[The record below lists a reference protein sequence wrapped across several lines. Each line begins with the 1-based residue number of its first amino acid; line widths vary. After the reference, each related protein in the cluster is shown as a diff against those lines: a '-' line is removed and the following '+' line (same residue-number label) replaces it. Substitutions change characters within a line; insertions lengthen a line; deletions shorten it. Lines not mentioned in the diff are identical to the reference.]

1 MKERIINEVESLTH
15 EEKQRA
21 LKKKKNLLLKKWIP
35 QSVSC
40 PNSQKFKPSDQ
51 QGKPEVINR
60 FVEPLGFGEIF
71 SNE

>member
-35 QSVSC
+35 
-40 PNSQKFKPSDQ
+40 
-51 QGKPEVINR
+51 
-60 FVEPLGFGEIF
+60 
-71 SNE
+71 